1 MGHSTCRILLHL
13 LLTGLIFMLP
23 AAAAAKDQTLTL
35 GVLAIRPKPETVAR
49 WQPLADYLTRA
60 LDGYRITL
68 LPLDRDELAE
78 ALRSNKLDLVFTT
91 PTDYILLRHKHQL
104 TGALATLNDL
114 HNGKPVNS
122 LGGVIFTRH
131 NRHDI
136 NRLEDLKGKK
146 IALFSIEGSLASYP
160 APARELRQVGIRLPD
175 DARLLVTGT
184 PLDRVVETVLD
195 GKADAGFIRTGVLE
209 QMAASGTLNLD
220 RIKII
225 NPQRFDHYPFMVSTR
240 LYPDWPMVALPHL
253 PPEVGR
259 RTAAAL
265 LQLEPDHPA
274 ARAAGIHGF
283 TIPAD
288 YLPVEQ
294 LLQEL
299 RLPPFDQTPPFTLG
313 DVLRRYTWQALGAII
328 ALVTITLLSLRLAVA
343 NRQLTL
349 SRHEADKITSQLQ
362 ALLHTIPDLIWLKDA
377 NGVYL
382 ACNQRFEK
390 LYGAAEAEIV
400 GKSDYDFVDKK
411 RADFFREKDR
421 VAMAKGGPSSNEEEL
436 TFASDGH
443 TELTETIKC
452 PVYDKQGILLG
463 VLGIGRDITARKQTE
478 AQLQQA
484 TNHATELASQAEAA
498 NRAKSEFLANMSHEI
513 RTPMNGVLGMAQL
526 LRFTGPT
533 REQAEYLD
541 TLELSC
547 KNLLALLNDILDLSR
562 IEADKLLLEQAPFT
576 LQETIH
582 EVVIT
587 QQAVIKQKA
596 LQLQLELPE
605 QLPALLIGDPLR
617 IKQILFNLL
626 GNAVKFTGAGT
637 ITVRVAIVEQQT
649 DRLRICLQV
658 QDTGI
663 GMEQEA
669 LERIFT
675 PFEQAD
681 NSTTRKYGGSGLG
694 LAICRRLA
702 ELMGGR
708 IWAESAPGSGSCFFV
723 ELSLGIADPD

>member
-1 MGHSTCRILLHL
+1 MQHSICHILRCLILVGLML
-13 LLTGLIFMLP
+13 LP
-23 AAAAAKDQTLTL
+23 SQAAAQDRTLTL

-49 WQPLADYLTRA
+49 WQPLADYLTKS

-68 LPLDRDELAE
+68 LPLDRNELDK
-78 ALRSNKLDLVFTT
+78 ALEDNRLDLIFTN
-91 PTDYILLRHKHQL
+91 PSDYILLRHKHRL
-104 TGALATLNDL
+104 TGALATLNYL
-114 HNGKPVNS
+114 HNRVPVNS

-131 NRHDI
+131 DRHDI

-160 APARELRQVGIRLPD
+160 APARELQQVGIRLPG

-184 PLDRVVETVLD
+184 PLDRVVETVLG
-195 GKADAGFIRTGVLE
+195 GKADAGFIRTGILE
-209 QMAASGTLNLD
+209 QMAADGTLQLD

-225 NPQRFDHYPFMVSTR
+225 NRQHLGYYPFIVSTA
-240 LYPDWPMVALPHL
+240 LYPDWPLVALPHL

-294 LLQEL
+294 LLRDL
-299 RLPPFDQTPPFTLG
+299 RLPPFDQTPPFTLA
-313 DVLRRYTWQALGAII
+313 DVLSRYTWQIFAGIITLAAIS
-328 ALVTITLLSLRLAVA
+328 LLSLRLAVT

-349 SRHEADKITSQLQ
+349 SRREADKTTSQLQ
-362 ALLHTIPDLIWLKDA
+362 VLLHTLPDLVWLKDS

-400 GKSDYDFVDKK
+400 GKSDYDFVDEKL
-411 RADFFREKDR
+411 ADFFREKDR
-421 VAMAKGGPSSNEEEL
+421 VAMAKGGPSSNEEVL

-443 TELTETIKC
+443 TELTETTKC
-452 PVYDKQGILLG
+452 PVYDKQGALIG
-463 VLGIGRDITARKQTE
+463 VLGIGRDITARKQAE
-478 AQLQQA
+478 EQLQQA
-484 TNHATELASQAEAA
+484 TRQAVELAGRAEAA

-513 RTPMNGVLGMAQL
+513 RTPMNGVLGMTQL
-526 LRFTGPT
+526 LRFTAPT
-533 REQAEYLD
+533 REQTEYLD
-541 TLELSC
+541 TLEFSC
-547 KNLLALLNDILDLSR
+547 RNLLTLLNDILDLSR
-562 IEADKLLLEQAPFT
+562 IEADKLQLEQTPFS
-576 LQETIH
+576 LQESIN
-582 EVVIT
+582 EVVAI
-587 QQAVIKQKA
+587 QQPLIHAKG
-596 LQLQLELPE
+596 LQLQVELPE
-605 QLPALLIGDPLR
+605 QLPARLIGDPLR
-617 IKQILFNLL
+617 VRQILLNLL
-626 GNAVKFTGAGT
+626 GNAVKFTGTGT
-637 ITVRVAIVEQQT
+637 IIIRAVIQEQQP
-649 DRLRICLQV
+649 DQLQLCLQV

-663 GMEQEA
+663 GMDQET

-708 IWAESAPGSGSCFFV
+708 IRVESAPGSGSCFFV
-723 ELSLGIADPD
+723 ELNLGIAES